1 MENLLEFYLQS
12 PMYFKLMKNKSFLF
26 LLNLFIS
33 FFLIS
38 GCSNYGNHEDNT
50 YIVATDATLA
60 PMSFMSV
67 GNDIIGFEPDLM
79 KAIADKAGFNIRLTN
94 VEWAGLFGGLITN
107 KFDMVISS
115 VTVLEERKQRMDFSV
130 PYLKSGLALVVHKN
144 QKKIKSFEDA
154 KKNNALI
161 GAQIGTTSY
170 YFLEKQPLIK
180 IKGYQMYGHAISDL
194 INGKL
199 DAVLGESSGT
209 LFYKNKPLF
218 QEIKMVGE
226 ILSDE
231 FYGIVLRKGEEG
243 LMARVNSAIKF
254 LIENGTV
261 TRIHQKWDLGQ
272 AAKVPK

>member
-1 MENLLEFYLQS
+1 
-12 PMYFKLMKNKSFLF
+12 MYFKSMKNKSFLF
-26 LLNLFIS
+26 LLNIFIS
-33 FFLIS
+33 FFLII
-38 GCSNYGNHEDNT
+38 GCSNYGDHEDNT

-79 KAIADKAGFNIRLTN
+79 TAIADKAGFNIRLVN

-115 VTVLEERKQRMDFSV
+115 VTVLEERKQRMNFSI
-130 PYLKSGLALVVHKN
+130 PYLKSGLSLVVHKN
-144 QKKIKSFEDA
+144 QQKILSFEDA
-154 KKNNALI
+154 KNNNALI
-161 GAQIGTTSY
+161 GSQIGTTSY
-170 YFLEKQPLIK
+170 YFLEKEPLVK

-194 INGKL
+194 VNGKL

-226 ILSDE
+226 VLSDE
-231 FYGIVLRKGEEG
+231 FYGIVLRKGEEE
-243 LMARVNSAIKF
+243 LMTRVNSALKV

-261 TRIHQKWDLGQ
+261 ARLHQKWDLGQ

>member
-1 MENLLEFYLQS
+1 MENLLEFYSQF
-12 PMYFKLMKNKSFLF
+12 PMYFKSMKNKSFLF

-67 GNDIIGFEPDLM
+67 GNDIIGFEPDLI

-144 QKKIKSFEDA
+144 QKKIISFEDA

-161 GAQIGTTSY
+161 GSQIGTTSY
-170 YFLEKQPLIK
+170 YFLEKEPLVK

-231 FYGIVLRKGEEG
+231 SYGIVLRKGEKK
-243 LMARVNSAIKF
+243 LMTRVNSSLKI

-261 TRIHQKWDLGQ
+261 ARLHKKWDLGQ